1 MNLHLNITPNSQLDP
16 SLLKEIVSALQ
27 EIHFGS
33 IEIVIHDSRVVQIER
48 KEKIRFD
55 AESSRKRR

>member
-1 MNLHLNITPNSQLDP
+1 MNLHLNLTPNSQLDP
-16 SLLKEIVSALQ
+16 ALLKEIVSALQ

>member
-1 MNLHLNITPNSQLDP
+1 MNSHLKLSSTIPLDP
-16 SLLKEIVSALQ
+16 QLLKEIISAIH
-27 EIHFGS
+27 EIHYGS

-55 AESSRKRR
+55 AESARKKK